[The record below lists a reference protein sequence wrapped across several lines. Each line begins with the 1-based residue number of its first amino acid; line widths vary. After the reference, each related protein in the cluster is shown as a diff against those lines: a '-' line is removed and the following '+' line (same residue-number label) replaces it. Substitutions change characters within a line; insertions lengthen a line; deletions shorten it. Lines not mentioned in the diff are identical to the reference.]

1 MSDGIGF
8 FGQNVVLD
16 HRVEVDIARRW
27 VAKAVSHIVHFDSAY
42 AAVHLFGSNWSIWLS
57 GMLEWLFRNCVK
69 YLCGSTTWG
78 RQLPFRLRTSAAAP
92 YPSARAFPGA
102 AQAG

>member
-16 HRVEVDIARRW
+16 HRVEVDIALRW
-27 VAKAVSHIVHFDSAY
+27 VATAVSHIVHFDSTC
-42 AAVHLFGSNWSIWLS
+42 AAVYLFGSNWSIWLS

-69 YLCGSTTWG
+69 YRCGSTT
-78 RQLPFRLRTSAAAP
+78 SAAAVA
-92 YPSARAFPGA
+92 S
-102 AQAG
+102 QA